1 MVSTLQRVV
10 VAYPEKDIAK
20 YKVVKNATLKMRR

>member
-20 YKVVKNATLKMRR
+20 YKVVKNAMPKKFL